1 MKRYKYLLKESI
13 LDIPKDKLC
22 PLLCDEQEQLK
33 PEIKDYIVKTFSDW
47 RETMNAN
54 FTFINMILIGG

>member
-22 PLLCDEQEQLK
+22 PLLWDEQEQLK
-33 PEIKDYIVKTFSDW
+33 PEIKEYIVKTFSDW